1 MNSNVKT
8 ASRIIIAFQAAM
20 LLACV
25 LVVSNASA
33 DDQVRSETVKFSD
46 LNVNSPESAAALY
59 RRIHQAAVRVC
70 SYNGVDPLFW
80 IAATDCARKSEAQ
93 AIEKLGLPELTAYYG
108 MKTGKH
114 TQPLSASR

>member
-8 ASRIIIAFQAAM
+8 ASRIIIAVQAAM
-20 LLACV
+20 LLACI

-33 DDQVRSETVKFSD
+33 DDQVRAETVKFAD
-46 LNVNSPESAAALY
+46 LNVNTPEGVAALY
-59 RRIHQAAVRVC
+59 RRIHQAANRVC
-70 SYNGVDPLFW
+70 AYDGFDQLLW
-80 IAATDCARKSEAQ
+80 IGSVDCARKSEAE
-93 AIEKLGLPELTAYYG
+93 AVGKVALPQLTAYYE